1 LKTLLQLVIAAVVI
15 VACARGGEAA
25 WRHYQL
31 RDAVEQE
38 VRFGNA
44 KTTSELRQ
52 RVLALAA
59 QHDVELEAENVSVE
73 AQTGRTVVTVTYA
86 ESIELV
92 PALYTREHTFE
103 FNVSIPVVRPLLVDE
118 R

>member
-1 LKTLLQLVIAAVVI
+1 LKTLLQLAIAAVVI

-25 WRHYQL
+25 WRYYQL

-38 VRFGNA
+38 VRFGDA
-44 KTTSELRQ
+44 KSTSELRQ

-59 QHDVELEAENVSVE
+59 QHDVPLEQENVAIQ
-73 AQTGRTVVTVTYA
+73 AQTGRTNVTITYV

-92 PALYTREHTFE
+92 PALYTRDHTFE
-103 FNVSIPVVRPLLVDE
+103 VAVSIPVLRPLVVNE